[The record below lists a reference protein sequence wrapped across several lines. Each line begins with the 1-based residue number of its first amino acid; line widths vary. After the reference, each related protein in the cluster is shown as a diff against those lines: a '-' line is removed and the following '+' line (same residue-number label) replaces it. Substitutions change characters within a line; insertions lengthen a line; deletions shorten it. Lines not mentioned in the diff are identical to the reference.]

1 MTVYGIYLGPG
12 FDSRHFHHL
21 NTIYCVETEFLK
33 YLSQYGVLGLWTAS
47 LLWANHQQ
55 KKEQKEEKQRGAKAL
70 EFHQEKVVSRLAT
83 QEKMLEVAIEKIDTG
98 LGEMRNKY
106 HEERMS
112 RMQTA
117 RADDFEGVL
126 RRTIKELQG

>member
-1 MTVYGIYLGPG
+1 M
-12 FDSRHFHHL
+12 
-21 NTIYCVETEFLK
+21 ETEFLK

-55 KKEQKEEKQRGAKAL
+55 KKEQREEKRREAEAL
-70 EFHQEKVVSRLAT
+70 AFHQEKIVSRLTA

-106 HEERMS
+106 HEERMA
-112 RMQTA
+112 RMHSA
-117 RADDFEGVL
+117 RSSDFEGVL
-126 RRTIKELQG
+126 RRTIQEMQK

>member
-1 MTVYGIYLGPG
+1 
-12 FDSRHFHHL
+12 
-21 NTIYCVETEFLK
+21 
-33 YLSQYGVLGLWTAS
+33 
-47 LLWANHQQ
+47 
-55 KKEQKEEKQRGAKAL
+55 
-70 EFHQEKVVSRLAT
+70 
-83 QEKMLEVAIEKIDTG
+83 MLEVAIEKIDTG

-126 RRTIKELQG
+126 KILNEKVYGRSKIIFALFK

>member
-1 MTVYGIYLGPG
+1 M
-12 FDSRHFHHL
+12 
-21 NTIYCVETEFLK
+21 ETEFLK

-55 KKEQKEEKQRGAKAL
+55 KKEQKEEKQRGTKAL
-70 EFHQEKVVSRLAT
+70 EFHQEKIVSRLVT
-83 QEKMLEVAIEKIDTG
+83 QEKMLEVAMEKIDTG
-98 LGEMRNKY
+98 LREMRHKY

-112 RMQTA
+112 RMQSA
-117 RADDFEGVL
+117 RTDDFEGVL